1 MQDEKQIL
9 EQKFSHIST
18 SLNSATFAKPTVSSK
33 FIKVKIDKESEE
45 KYFAQMF
52 TSTQVFH
59 KNLNSSELMKFLQ
72 ENVGINFKHTYI
84 ETNDK
89 KFTFLTNKKGK
100 TTVLENK
107 FTENKNP
114 QSKIHS
120 SKGKVKNYIIQ
131 EGKPVPFLVHLG
143 VMNKDGKVL
152 AQKYDKF
159 KQINRFLEYIK
170 DILQDIN
177 DGSTLRII
185 DFGCGKSYL
194 TFAVYHFISEIEK
207 IPVEIIGLDLKDD
220 VITMC
225 NLLAKEFGYK
235 NLHFYNGTVED
246 YFAKIEN
253 QKCDLVITL
262 HACDTA
268 TDYAIAS
275 AIKQN
280 SKAILSV
287 PCCQHELNQNY
298 KQSSNQAIN
307 QMLKYGIVKERFLSL
322 ATDVMRCELLKEK
335 GYSTQLLEF
344 IDVSHTPKNLL
355 IRAVK
360 KKNFDQNESSTSS
373 GYKDIA
379 NLVEQDICLAKLME
393 SNIY

>member
-1 MQDEKQIL
+1 MEDLKQNFN
-9 EQKFSHIST
+9 QKYAEISQN
-18 SLNSATFAKPTVSSK
+18 LVSATFAKPTVDSK
-33 FIKVKIDKESEE
+33 FNKIKININNHSFFV
-45 KYFAQMF
+45 QMY
-52 TSTQVFH
+52 TSTQAFH
-59 KNLNSSELMKFLQ
+59 KNLSNEELKTFLQ
-72 ENVGINFKHTYI
+72 ENIGVNFKHVYI

-100 TTVLENK
+100 ITLLENRN
-107 FTENKNP
+107 NKNP
-114 QSKIHS
+114 VVQEKNSSNNSKI
-120 SKGKVKNYIIQ
+120 KNYIIQ

-143 VMNKDGKVL
+143 VMNKEGKVL

-170 DILQDIN
+170 DILPEIN
-177 DGSTLRII
+177 NGQTLKII

-194 TFAVYHFISEIEK
+194 TFAVYHFLHEIEK
-207 IPVEIIGLDLKDD
+207 IPVEIIGLDLKED

-225 NLLAKEFGYK
+225 NLLAKEFEYK

-246 YFAKIEN
+246 YFAKIEDK
-253 QKCDLVITL
+253 KCDLVITL

-322 ATDVMRCELLKEK
+322 TTDVMRCELLKEK

-360 KKNFDQNESSTSS
+360 KKSSSVNENSN
-373 GYKDIA
+373 YKEIA
-379 NLVEQDICLAKLME
+379 KLVGQDICLAKLLE

>member
-1 MQDEKQIL
+1 MEDLKQNFN
-9 EQKFSHIST
+9 QKYAEISQN
-18 SLNSATFAKPTVSSK
+18 LFSATFAKPTVDSK
-33 FIKVKIDKESEE
+33 FNKIKINKNNDTFFVQL
-45 KYFAQMF
+45 Y
-52 TSTQVFH
+52 TSTQAFH
-59 KNLNSSELMKFLQ
+59 KNLNKFELQNFLQ
-72 ENVGINFKHTYI
+72 ENIGTNFKHVYI
-84 ETNDK
+84 ETTEK
-89 KFTFLTNKKGK
+89 KITFLTNKKGK
-100 TTVLENK
+100 ITLLENILD
-107 FTENKNP
+107 KNSSK
-114 QSKIHS
+114 QTNLSQNNSKI
-120 SKGKVKNYIIQ
+120 KNYIIQ
-131 EGKPVPFLVHLG
+131 DGIAVPFLVHLG

-159 KQINRFLEYIK
+159 KQINRYLEYIK
-170 DILQDIN
+170 DILPEIYN
-177 DGSTLRII
+177 GETLKII

-194 TFAVYHFISEIEK
+194 TFAVYHFLHEIEK
-207 IPVEIIGLDLKDD
+207 IPVEIIGLDLKED

-246 YFAKIEN
+246 YFAKIEDK
-253 QKCDLVITL
+253 KCDLVITL

-298 KQSSNQAIN
+298 KQSSNSAIS

-322 ATDVMRCELLKEK
+322 STDVMRCELLKEK

-360 KKNFDQNESSTSS
+360 KKSSSVNENSN
-373 GYKDIA
+373 YEEIA
-379 NLVEQDICLAKLME
+379 KLLEQDICLAKLLE

>member
-1 MQDEKQIL
+1 MEDLKQNFN
-9 EQKFSHIST
+9 QKYAEISQN
-18 SLNSATFAKPTVSSK
+18 LVSATFAKPTVDSK
-33 FIKVKIDKESEE
+33 FNKIKININNHSFFV
-45 KYFAQMF
+45 QMY
-52 TSTQVFH
+52 TSTQAFH
-59 KNLNSSELMKFLQ
+59 KNLSNEELKTFLQ
-72 ENVGINFKHTYI
+72 ENIGVNFKHVYI
-84 ETNDK
+84 ETNNK

-100 TTVLENK
+100 ITLLENRN
-107 FTENKNP
+107 NKNP
-114 QSKIHS
+114 VVQEKNSSNNSKI
-120 SKGKVKNYIIQ
+120 KNYIIQ

-143 VMNKDGKVL
+143 VMNKEGKVL

-170 DILQDIN
+170 DILPEIN
-177 DGSTLRII
+177 NGQTLKII

-194 TFAVYHFISEIEK
+194 TFAVYHFINEIEK

-246 YFAKIEN
+246 YFAKIEDK
-253 QKCDLVITL
+253 KCDLVITL

-322 ATDVMRCELLKEK
+322 TTDVMRCELLKEK

-360 KKNFDQNESSTSS
+360 KKSSIVNENSN
-373 GYKDIA
+373 YKELA
-379 NLVEQDICLAKLME
+379 KLVEQDICLAKLLE

>member
-1 MQDEKQIL
+1 MEDLKQNFT
-9 EQKFSHIST
+9 QKYAEISQN
-18 SLNSATFAKPTVSSK
+18 LISATFAKPTVDSK
-33 FIKVKIDKESEE
+33 FNKIKININNGTFFV
-45 KYFAQMF
+45 QMY
-52 TSTQVFH
+52 TSTQAFH
-59 KNLNSSELMKFLQ
+59 KNLSSEELLVFLQ
-72 ENVGINFKHTYI
+72 ENIGINFKNTYI

-100 TTVLENK
+100 ITLLENK
-107 FTENKNP
+107 IDNSFSKQTNLSQNN
-114 QSKIHS
+114 SKI
-120 SKGKVKNYIIQ
+120 KNYIIQ
-131 EGKPVPFLVHLG
+131 EGSPVPFLIHLG

-170 DILQDIN
+170 DILPEIN
-177 DGSTLRII
+177 DGETLKII

-194 TFAVYHFISEIEK
+194 TFAVYHFIHEIEK
-207 IPVEIIGLDLKDD
+207 IPVEIIGLDLKED

-235 NLHFYNGTVED
+235 NLHFYNETVQD
-246 YFAKIEN
+246 YFAKIEDK
-253 QKCDLVITL
+253 KCDLVITL

-275 AIKQN
+275 AIKQKT
-280 SKAILSV
+280 KAILSV

-298 KQSSNQAIN
+298 KQSSNSALSK
-307 QMLKYGIVKERFLSL
+307 MLKYGIVKERFLSL
-322 ATDVMRCELLKEK
+322 STDVMRCELLKK
-335 GYSTQLLEF
+335 HGYSAQLLEF
-344 IDVSHTPKNLL
+344 IDISHTPKNLL

-360 KKNFDQNESSTSS
+360 KNSSSVKESSN
-373 GYKDIA
+373 YEEIA
-379 NLVEQDICLAKLME
+379 KLLEQDICLAKLLE

>member
-1 MQDEKQIL
+1 MEDLKQNFN
-9 EQKFSHIST
+9 QKYAEISQN
-18 SLNSATFAKPTVSSK
+18 LVSATFAKPTVDSK
-33 FIKVKIDKESEE
+33 FNKIKININNHSFFV
-45 KYFAQMF
+45 QMY
-52 TSTQVFH
+52 TSTQAFH
-59 KNLNSSELMKFLQ
+59 KNLSNEELKTFLQ
-72 ENVGINFKHTYI
+72 ENIGVNFKHVYI

-100 TTVLENK
+100 ITLLENRN
-107 FTENKNP
+107 NKNP
-114 QSKIHS
+114 VVQEKNSSNNSKI
-120 SKGKVKNYIIQ
+120 KNYIIQ

-143 VMNKDGKVL
+143 VMNKEGKVL

-170 DILQDIN
+170 DILPEIN
-177 DGSTLRII
+177 NGQTLKII

-194 TFAVYHFISEIEK
+194 TFAVYHFINEIEK

-246 YFAKIEN
+246 YFAKIEDK
-253 QKCDLVITL
+253 KCDLVITL

-322 ATDVMRCELLKEK
+322 TTDVMRCELLKEK

-360 KKNFDQNESSTSS
+360 KKSSIVNENSN
-373 GYKDIA
+373 YKELA
-379 NLVEQDICLAKLME
+379 KLVEQDICLAKLLE

>member
-1 MQDEKQIL
+1 MEDLKQNFN
-9 EQKFSHIST
+9 QKYAEISQN
-18 SLNSATFAKPTVSSK
+18 LVSATFAKPTVDSK
-33 FIKVKIDKESEE
+33 FNKIKININNHSFFV
-45 KYFAQMF
+45 QMY
-52 TSTQVFH
+52 TSTQAFH
-59 KNLNSSELMKFLQ
+59 KNLSNEELKTFLQ
-72 ENVGINFKHTYI
+72 ENIGVNFKHVYI

-100 TTVLENK
+100 ITLLENRN
-107 FTENKNP
+107 NKNP
-114 QSKIHS
+114 VVQEKNSSNNSKI
-120 SKGKVKNYIIQ
+120 KNYIIQ

-143 VMNKDGKVL
+143 VMNKEGKVL

-170 DILQDIN
+170 DILPEIN
-177 DGSTLRII
+177 NGQTLKII

-194 TFAVYHFISEIEK
+194 TFAVYHFINEIEK

-246 YFAKIEN
+246 YFAKIEDK
-253 QKCDLVITL
+253 KCDLVITL

-322 ATDVMRCELLKEK
+322 TTDVMRCELLKEK

-360 KKNFDQNESSTSS
+360 KKSSSVNENSN
-373 GYKDIA
+373 YKELA
-379 NLVEQDICLAKLME
+379 KLVEQDICLAKLME
-393 SNIY
+393 

>member
-1 MQDEKQIL
+1 MEDLKQNFK
-9 EQKFSHIST
+9 QKYAEISQN
-18 SLNSATFAKPTVSSK
+18 LFSATFAKPTVDSK
-33 FIKVKIDKESEE
+33 FNKIKINKNNDTFFVQL
-45 KYFAQMF
+45 Y
-52 TSTQVFH
+52 TSTQAFH
-59 KNLNSSELMKFLQ
+59 KNLNKFELQNFLQ
-72 ENVGINFKHTYI
+72 ENIGTNFKHVYI
-84 ETNDK
+84 ETTEK

-100 TTVLENK
+100 ITLLENILD
-107 FTENKNP
+107 KNSSK
-114 QSKIHS
+114 QTNLSQNNSKI
-120 SKGKVKNYIIQ
+120 KNYIIQ
-131 EGKPVPFLVHLG
+131 DGIAVPFLVHLG

-194 TFAVYHFISEIEK
+194 TFAVYHFINEIEK

-246 YFAKIEN
+246 YFAKIEDK
-253 QKCDLVITL
+253 KCDLVITL

-322 ATDVMRCELLKEK
+322 TTDVMRCELLKEK

-360 KKNFDQNESSTSS
+360 KKSSSVNENSN
-373 GYKDIA
+373 YKELA
-379 NLVEQDICLAKLME
+379 KLVEQDICLAKLLE

>member
-1 MQDEKQIL
+1 MEDLKQNFN
-9 EQKFSHIST
+9 QKYAEISQN
-18 SLNSATFAKPTVSSK
+18 LVSATFAKPTVDSK
-33 FIKVKIDKESEE
+33 FNKIKININNHSFFV
-45 KYFAQMF
+45 QMY
-52 TSTQVFH
+52 TSTQAFH
-59 KNLNSSELMKFLQ
+59 KNLSNEELKTFLQ
-72 ENVGINFKHTYI
+72 ENIGVNFKHVYI

-100 TTVLENK
+100 ITLLENRN
-107 FTENKNP
+107 NKNP
-114 QSKIHS
+114 VVQEKNSSNNSKI
-120 SKGKVKNYIIQ
+120 KNYIIQ
-131 EGKPVPFLVHLG
+131 EGKTVPFLVHLG
-143 VMNKDGKVL
+143 VMNKEGKVL

-170 DILQDIN
+170 DILPEIN
-177 DGSTLRII
+177 NGQTLKII

-194 TFAVYHFISEIEK
+194 TFAVYHFINEIEK

-246 YFAKIEN
+246 YFAKIEDK
-253 QKCDLVITL
+253 KCDLVITL

-322 ATDVMRCELLKEK
+322 TTDVMRCELLKEK

-360 KKNFDQNESSTSS
+360 KKSSSVNENSN
-373 GYKDIA
+373 YKELA
-379 NLVEQDICLAKLME
+379 KLVEQDICLAKLLE

>member
-1 MQDEKQIL
+1 MEDLKQNFN
-9 EQKFSHIST
+9 QKYAEISQN
-18 SLNSATFAKPTVSSK
+18 LVSATFAKPTVDSK
-33 FIKVKIDKESEE
+33 FNKIKININNHSFFV
-45 KYFAQMF
+45 QMY
-52 TSTQVFH
+52 TSTQAFH
-59 KNLNSSELMKFLQ
+59 KNLSNEELKTFLQ
-72 ENVGINFKHTYI
+72 ENIGVNFKHVYI

-100 TTVLENK
+100 ITILENRN
-107 FTENKNP
+107 NKNP
-114 QSKIHS
+114 VVQEKNSSNNSKI
-120 SKGKVKNYIIQ
+120 KNYIIQ
-131 EGKPVPFLVHLG
+131 EGKPVPFLLHLG
-143 VMNKDGKVL
+143 VMNKEGKVL

-170 DILQDIN
+170 DILPEIN
-177 DGSTLRII
+177 NGQTLKII

-194 TFAVYHFISEIEK
+194 TFAVYHFINEIEK

-246 YFAKIEN
+246 YFAKIEDK
-253 QKCDLVITL
+253 KCDLVITL

-322 ATDVMRCELLKEK
+322 TTDVMRCELLKEK

-360 KKNFDQNESSTSS
+360 KNSSSVNENSN
-373 GYKDIA
+373 YEEIA
-379 NLVEQDICLAKLME
+379 KLLEQDICLAKLLE

>member
-1 MQDEKQIL
+1 MEDLKQNFN
-9 EQKFSHIST
+9 QKYAEISQN
-18 SLNSATFAKPTVSSK
+18 LVSATFAKPTVDSK
-33 FIKVKIDKESEE
+33 FNKIKININNHSFFV
-45 KYFAQMF
+45 QMY
-52 TSTQVFH
+52 TSTQAFH
-59 KNLNSSELMKFLQ
+59 KNLSNEELKTFLQ
-72 ENVGINFKHTYI
+72 ENIGVNFKHVYI

-100 TTVLENK
+100 ITLLENRN
-107 FTENKNP
+107 NKNP
-114 QSKIHS
+114 VVQEKNSSNNSKI
-120 SKGKVKNYIIQ
+120 KNYIIQ

-143 VMNKDGKVL
+143 VMNKEGKVL

-170 DILQDIN
+170 DILPEIN
-177 DGSTLRII
+177 NGQTLKII

-194 TFAVYHFISEIEK
+194 TFAVYHFINEIEK

-246 YFAKIEN
+246 YFAKIEDK
-253 QKCDLVITL
+253 KCDLVITL

-307 QMLKYGIVKERFLSL
+307 QMLKYGIVKEKFLSL
-322 ATDVMRCELLKEK
+322 TTDVMRCELLKEK

-360 KKNFDQNESSTSS
+360 KKNFDQNESTSSS
-373 GYKDIA
+373 GYKEIA
-379 NLVEQDICLAKLME
+379 NLVEQDICLAKLLE

>member
-1 MQDEKQIL
+1 MEDLKQNFK
-9 EQKFSHIST
+9 QKYAEISQN
-18 SLNSATFAKPTVSSK
+18 LFSATFAKPTVDSK
-33 FIKVKIDKESEE
+33 FNKIKINKNNDTFFVQL
-45 KYFAQMF
+45 Y
-52 TSTQVFH
+52 TSTQAFH
-59 KNLNSSELMKFLQ
+59 KNLNKFELQNFLQ
-72 ENVGINFKHTYI
+72 ENIGTNFKHVYI
-84 ETNDK
+84 ETTEK
-89 KFTFLTNKKGK
+89 KITFLTNKKGK
-100 TTVLENK
+100 ITLLENILD
-107 FTENKNP
+107 KNSSK
-114 QSKIHS
+114 QINLSQNNSKI
-120 SKGKVKNYIIQ
+120 KNYIIQ
-131 EGKPVPFLVHLG
+131 DGIAVPFLVHLG

-159 KQINRFLEYIK
+159 KQINRYLEYIK
-170 DILQDIN
+170 DILPEIYN
-177 DGSTLRII
+177 GETLKII

-194 TFAVYHFISEIEK
+194 TFAVYHFLHEIEK
-207 IPVEIIGLDLKDD
+207 IPVEIIGLDLKED

-235 NLHFYNGTVED
+235 DLHFHNGTVQD
-246 YFAKIEN
+246 YFAKIEDK
-253 QKCDLVITL
+253 KCDLVITL

-322 ATDVMRCELLKEK
+322 TTDVMRCELLKEK

-360 KKNFDQNESSTSS
+360 KNSSSVNENSN
-373 GYKDIA
+373 YEEIA
-379 NLVEQDICLAKLME
+379 KLLEQDICLAKLLE